1 MLTPKHSKKTINIVK
16 AGWLLKTKYTP
27 VNKLIKKLDRVF
39 SEYIRRS
46 ALTPQGYIRCF
57 TCGAFITF
65 HQADCGHYVG
75 RECMSTRFEEKN
87 CAPQCHS
94 CNRYAEGRKD
104 IFAINL
110 QKKYGQGILEELN
123 RKKNEIKQWT
133 AEELEEK
140 IIYYQQKIKTLTE
153 IGEVR

>member
-1 MLTPKHSKKTINIVK
+1 MLIPKHSKKSINIVK

-65 HQADCGHYVG
+65 RQADCGHYVG
-75 RECMSTRFEEKN
+75 RECMSTRFYERN
-87 CAPQCHS
+87 VAVQCHS

-110 QKKYGQGILEELN
+110 QKKYGSEILDWLN
-123 RKKNEIKQWT
+123 KKKNEIKQWT
-133 AEELEEK
+133 APELEQL
-140 IIYYQQKIKTLTE
+140 ITTYQQKLKEMEGI
-153 IGEVR
+153 

>member
-1 MLTPKHSKKTINIVK
+1 MLIPKHSKKSINIVK
-16 AGWLLKTKYTP
+16 VGWLLKTKYKP

-65 HQADCGHYVG
+65 RQCDCGHYVG
-75 RECMSTRFEEKN
+75 RECMSTRFYERN
-87 CAPQCHS
+87 VAPQCHS

-133 AEELEEK
+133 AGELEEK
-140 IIYYQQKIKTLTE
+140 IEYYKQK
-153 IGEVR
+153 VREEEWQRKQF

>member
-1 MLTPKHSKKTINIVK
+1 MLIPKHSKKPINIVK

-39 SEYIRRS
+39 SEYIRRL

-65 HQADCGHYVG
+65 RQADCGHYVG
-75 RECMSTRFEEKN
+75 RECMSTRFYERN
-87 CAPQCHS
+87 VAVQCHS

-133 AEELEEK
+133 AGELEEK
-140 IIYYQQKIKTLTE
+140 IEDYKQKLKKL
-153 IGEVR
+153 GR